1 MNPHLNRYPAPDPS
15 PESLAL
21 GPEDGKIQ
29 LKDMTRPELDEFLEG
44 IGEKKFR
51 GEQIWNWM
59 YVRLASS
66 FDEMTN
72 LPKALRKQLAE
83 TCSLHRVRPGQM
95 HPSPDGAVKC
105 TFVCTDGAEVES
117 VWIPN
122 DDRNTLCVSSQVGCA
137 IGCTFCQTAKMGL
150 LRNLTVGE
158 IVEQIVHIRR
168 MFPEER
174 YNKLT
179 NIVMM
184 GMGEPLHNYDNV
196 VKALHVMTDDK
207 GLNLSNRKVT
217 VSTSGLVNRLETFGH
232 DANVNLAVS
241 LNATTNAVRDE
252 IMPINKRWPIEVLL
266 DTLKRFPLKQRRR
279 ITFEYVLLGGLTD
292 SMDDA
297 DRLSKLLHGVP
308 SKINLIPWNPHPGG
322 EFQRPAPGRVEEFM
336 AHLRRKNLNVT
347 VRETRGLDTMA
358 ACGQLGKPGLR
369 KKKKRAR
376 AVAPPVPERTGPAPV
391 EESAP

>member
-1 MNPHLNRYPAPDPS
+1 MNLHIDRYPAPAPS
-15 PESLAL
+15 PEALAV
-21 GPEDGKIQ
+21 GPDPGKIH
-29 LKDMTRPELDEFLEG
+29 LKDLTRSELDEWVKAL
-44 IGEKKFR
+44 GEKPFR
-51 GEQIWNWM
+51 SEQLWNWM
-59 YVRLASS
+59 YVRLVSS

-72 LPKALRKQLAE
+72 LPKALRAHLAE
-83 TCSLHRVRPGQM
+83 ICSLHRVSPGQM

-105 TFVCTDGAEVES
+105 TFLCVDGAEVES

-122 DDRNTLCVSSQVGCA
+122 ADRNTLCVSSQVGCA

-168 MFPEER
+168 MFPEET

-196 VKALHVMTDDK
+196 VKAIRVMTDER

-232 DANVNLAVS
+232 DVNVNLAVS

-266 DTLKRFPLKQRRR
+266 DTLKRFPLQQRRR

-297 DRLSKLLHGVP
+297 DRLAVLLRGIP

-322 EFQRPAPGRVEEFM
+322 EFQRPAAGRVGEF
-336 AHLRRKNLNVT
+336 AERLRKKDLNVT

-369 KKKKRAR
+369 KPKKGRA
-376 AVAPPVPERTGPAPV
+376 PVSVPHQTGTEPV
-391 EESAP
+391 EETAS

>member
-1 MNPHLNRYPAPDPS
+1 MNPHIDRYPAPDPS
-15 PESLAL
+15 PEALAVA
-21 GPEDGKIQ
+21 PSPDKVQ
-29 LKDMTRPELDEFLEG
+29 LKDFTRSELDAYLAEL
-44 IGEKKFR
+44 GEKKFR

-72 LPKALRKQLAE
+72 LSKSLRTTLNEK
-83 TCSLHRVRPGQM
+83 CSLHRVSPGQM

-122 DDRNTLCVSSQVGCA
+122 EDRNTLCVSSQVGCA

-168 MFPEER
+168 MFPIEKYGR
-174 YNKLT
+174 LT

-196 VKALHVMTDDK
+196 IKALHVMTSDK

-217 VSTSGLVNRLETFGH
+217 VSTSGLVNRLQTFGH
-232 DANVNLAVS
+232 DTNVNLAVS
-241 LNATTNAVRDE
+241 LNATTNAVRSE
-252 IMPINKRWPIEVLL
+252 IMPINRRWPIEVLL
-266 DTLKRFPLKQRRR
+266 ETLRNIPLQARRR

-292 SMDDA
+292 TLDDA
-297 DRLSKLLHGVP
+297 DRLAKLVRGIP
-308 SKINLIPWNPHPGG
+308 AKINLIPWNPHPGG
-322 EFQRPAPGRVEEFM
+322 EFQRPAPGRVGEFVER
-336 AHLRRKNLNVT
+336 LRKKDLNVT

-358 ACGQLGKPGLR
+358 ACGQLGKPGLGKR
-369 KKKKRAR
+369 KMGR
-376 AVAPPVPERTGPAPV
+376 AVTPPAQDVTGATPV
-391 EESAP
+391 EEAAS

>member
-1 MNPHLNRYPAPDPS
+1 MNPHIDRYLAPDPS
-15 PESLAL
+15 PEALAVA
-21 GPEDGKIQ
+21 PSPDKIQ
-29 LKDMTRPELDEFLEG
+29 LKDMTRPELDEFLATL
-44 IGEKKFR
+44 GEKKFR

-59 YVRLASS
+59 YVRLAAS

-72 LPKALRKQLAE
+72 LSKGLRATLDEK
-83 TCSLHRVRPGQM
+83 CSLHRVAPGQM

-105 TFVCTDGAEVES
+105 TFVCVDGAEVES

-122 DDRNTLCVSSQVGCA
+122 EDRNTLCVSSQVGCA

-168 MFPEER
+168 MFPAEKYGR
-174 YNKLT
+174 LT

-196 VKALHVMTDDK
+196 IKSLHVMTSEK
-207 GLNLSNRKVT
+207 GLGLSNRKVT

-232 DANVNLAVS
+232 DAKANLAVS

-252 IMPINKRWPIEVLL
+252 IMPINRRWPIEVLL
-266 DTLKRFPLKQRRR
+266 DTLKRFPLAARRR

-292 SMDDA
+292 SLDDA
-297 DRLSKLLHGVP
+297 DRLAKLVRGIP
-308 SKINLIPWNPHPGG
+308 AKINLIPWNPHPGG
-322 EFQRPAPGRVEEFM
+322 EFQRPAPGRVGEFVER
-336 AHLRRKNLNVT
+336 LRKKDLNVT

-369 KKKKRAR
+369 KRKKGKAL
-376 AVAPPVPERTGPAPV
+376 APPVQDLTGAAPV
-391 EESAP
+391 EETAP